1 MVPPIKSVLAAV
13 LAAAAFSGG
22 APLEA
27 DAQNQGTR
35 PVIIVDGVVLGE
47 APAPPRVRPLPNG
60 VLGGVPM
67 TAADSAVRTV
77 VRRLDFQQYKSL
89 VSGLAQFGDREQGT
103 ERNALAVDWIEA
115 QLRSW
120 GYETERLRYEY
131 QGQPREQVYATK
143 VGSTA
148 PHEMYI
154 LGAHMDGRG
163 GGEAVNDNASGTAL
177 VMEIARVLAS
187 PDVQTDRSVR
197 FALWNNE
204 ETGLNGARAYV
215 EQRAELQGIESPA
228 GSGAYPEP
236 RWMGMIQHDKVM
248 FDHGN
253 PVQDEQVLD
262 ADVDV
267 EYQLNSILWAESSRL
282 AVELINANRMFATN
296 HPAAASNSMSN
307 TDSTP
312 FMNLVASVSVREN
325 RRLFEIGLGSDPHW
339 HQPTDLLETFDDAD
353 YRLGFNA
360 MQTTLGATARLAG
373 ARVAPLRAGG
383 GGALAGLDAEVTA
396 LRARLIHE
404 RAIATDTHTDI
415 NAGNFTASEPNY
427 LTGLENTQV
436 DLPSMEEG
444 GLDAVWFSMYQGQ
457 RDDFTAEGY
466 RAAYNTAMDKVLAI
480 RRLTSELA
488 PNRIGLAL
496 TADDVRRI
504 SGEGRLVALMGMENG
519 YALGED
525 GENVRRFAE
534 LGVRYLSLA
543 HNGNN
548 QLSDSHTGEADGYR
562 WNGVSPLGE
571 EVIAAANRWGIIL
584 DISHP
589 SKEANLQ
596 TMRLSR
602 TPVMASH
609 SAVRALA
616 NHSRNLD
623 DEQLHALAEN
633 GGVVQIVAFSSY
645 LVTPPAER
653 APALQAL
660 QAEFELPG
668 GGQAQQSALA
678 ELPPE
683 RRAAYDRR
691 MAEIDERWPV
701 PPPATVNDLVDHIDY
716 VVDLIGVDHVGI
728 SSDFDGG
735 GGIEGWDDASETFNV
750 TLELVNRGY
759 TEEEIVKIWG
769 GNLLRIMEEA
779 ERVAEEMG
787 REIAD

>member
-1 MVPPIKSVLAAV
+1 VGI
-13 LAAAAFSGG
+13 
-22 APLEA
+22 APSL
-27 DAQNQGTR
+27 DAQNQGVR
-35 PVIIVDGVVLGE
+35 PAVVVDGVVLGE
-47 APAPPRVRPLPNG
+47 APIAPLPRIPNG

-67 TAADSAVRTV
+67 TAADSAARTV
-77 VRRLDFQQYKSL
+77 VRRLDFAHYKSL
-89 VSGLAQFGDREQGT
+89 VAGLAQFGDREQGT

-120 GYETERLRYEY
+120 GYETERVRYEY
-131 QGQPREQVYATK
+131 QGEPREEVYATK
-143 VGSTA
+143 VGTTA

-163 GGEAVNDNASGTAL
+163 GGQAVNDNASGTAL

-215 EQRAELQGIESPA
+215 EQRADLQGIESPA
-228 GSGAYPEP
+228 GSGRYPEP
-236 RWMGMIQHDKVM
+236 TWLGMIQHDKVM

-253 PVQDEQVLD
+253 PVLDDQALD

-267 EYQLNSILWAESSRL
+267 EYQLNSVLWEESSRL
-282 AVELINANRMFATN
+282 AIELLNANRMFATN
-296 HPAAASNSMSN
+296 HPAAASNAMSN

-312 FMNLVASVSVREN
+312 FMDLVPSVSVREN
-325 RRLFEIGLGSDPHW
+325 RRLFEIGRGSDPHW
-339 HQPTDLLETFDDAD
+339 HQPTDLLETFDDPD

-373 ARVAPLRAGG
+373 ARVVSLRAEGA
-383 GGALAGLDAEVTA
+383 GALAGLDPAVTE
-396 LRARLIHE
+396 LRARMIHE
-404 RAIATDTHTDI
+404 RAIPTDTHTDI
-415 NAGNFTASEPNY
+415 NAGNFTSTEPNY
-427 LTGLENTQV
+427 ITGLDGTQV
-436 DLPSMEEG
+436 DLPSMEAG

-466 RAAYNTAMDKVLAI
+466 RGAYNTAMDKVLAV

-488 PNRIGLAL
+488 PDRIGLAL

-504 SGEGRLVALMGMENG
+504 AAEGRLVALMGMENG

-525 GENVRRFAE
+525 VENVRRFAE

-548 QLSDSHTGEADGYR
+548 QLADSHTGEVDGYR

-571 EVIAAANRWGIIL
+571 EVIAAANRWGIIM

-602 TPVMASH
+602 APVMASH

-616 NHSRNLD
+616 DHSRNLD
-623 DEQLHALAEN
+623 DDLLRALAEN
-633 GGVVQIVAFSSY
+633 GGVVQVVAFNSY
-645 LVTPPAER
+645 LVAPPPER
-653 APALQAL
+653 APAIQAL
-660 QAEFELPG
+660 QAEFGLSG
-668 GGQAQQSALA
+668 GGQAIQAALA
-678 ELPPE
+678 EMPAD
-683 RRAAYDRR
+683 RRASYDQR
-691 MAEIDERWPV
+691 MAEIDARWPA
-701 PPPATVNDLVDHIDY
+701 PPPANVRDLVDHIDY
-716 VVDLIGVDHVGI
+716 VADLIGVDHIGI

-750 TLELVNRGY
+750 TLELVKRGY
-759 TEEEIVKIWG
+759 TEEEILKIWG
-769 GNLLRIMEEA
+769 GNLLRVMEEA
-779 ERVAEEMG
+779 ERVAAEM
-787 REIAD
+787 RRDVAD